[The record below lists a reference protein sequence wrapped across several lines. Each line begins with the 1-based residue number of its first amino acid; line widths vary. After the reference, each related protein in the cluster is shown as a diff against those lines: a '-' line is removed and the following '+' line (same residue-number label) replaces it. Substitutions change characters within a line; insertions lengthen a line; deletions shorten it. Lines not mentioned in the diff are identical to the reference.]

1 MLNFEIYFL
10 KKMSFED
17 FFQVEIILPSGVEP
31 VYSLLNLIHF
41 HMNTITFPREIEE
54 ILIII

>member
-54 ILIII
+54 LLIII